1 MKNNSSILYD
11 AIAKSSQRKMSFEDS
26 RRYNKDLEHTFLRTF
41 NDVCKIGSGL
51 SILDVGSFTG
61 VVSVALKKLGNEVTA
76 CDIDFVINDAAIQSI
91 FKEENIK
98 SCRINLQDNTLPF
111 SGESF
116 DLIIFNEVIEH
127 LNFNPIPLL
136 REFNR
141 ILKIN
146 GKIYCATPN
155 LISAKN
161 ICRMLT
167 GKGYLN
173 PIEHLIWNLEPG
185 TGMSV
190 GLHWREWSREELVE
204 LFKCAGFGYDWHKF
218 GLITPN
224 RSKFPRNIAVKLM
237 YLIFPRLMPNQVA
250 LFKKL

>member
-1 MKNNSSILYD
+1 M
-11 AIAKSSQRKMSFEDS
+11 
-26 RRYNKDLEHTFLRTF
+26 
-41 NDVCKIGSGL
+41 
-51 SILDVGSFTG
+51 
-61 VVSVALKKLGNEVTA
+61 
-76 CDIDFVINDAAIQSI
+76 INDAAIQSI

-224 RSKFPRNIAVKLM
+224 RWKFPRNIAVKLM